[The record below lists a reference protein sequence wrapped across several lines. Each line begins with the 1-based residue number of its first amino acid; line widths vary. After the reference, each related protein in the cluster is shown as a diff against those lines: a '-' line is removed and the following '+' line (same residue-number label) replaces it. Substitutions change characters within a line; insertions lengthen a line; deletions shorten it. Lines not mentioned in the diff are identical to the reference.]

1 MPQFAEPTTKDI
13 AAFVTQARRDEFV
26 AECRKFL
33 GVKWQHQGRTEQGI
47 DCVGLLV
54 VPAFRLQILQ
64 TDQDVTNY
72 PRQPDGE
79 QLSALLHQHCRRLL
93 NWKDAQPADILA
105 IKFAD
110 QPQHVA
116 IVTTPYDERW
126 GFHVIHAFGNSEMG
140 GSVVEHRLDTNWL
153 KSHRA
158 RIHAAFSIQGLV

>member
-1 MPQFAEPTTKDI
+1 MPQFAEPTITTESI
-13 AAFVTQARRDEFV
+13 ATRDAFL
-26 AECRKFL
+26 AECRSFL
-33 GVKWQHQGRTEQGI
+33 GVKWQHQGRSEQGI
-47 DCVGLLV
+47 DCVGLLI
-54 VPAFRLQILQ
+54 VPAIRLQILQ
-64 TDQDVTNY
+64 PNQDVTNY

-93 NWKDAQPADILA
+93 DWKTAQIADILA

-116 IVTTPYDERW
+116 IVTAPYHSQW

-140 GSVVEHRLDTNWL
+140 GSVIEHRLDDVWL

-158 RIHAAFSIQGLV
+158 RIHAAFSIKGVT

>member
-1 MPQFAEPTTKDI
+1 MPQVAEETIEPVCTRE
-13 AAFVTQARRDEFV
+13 AFV

-33 GVKWQHQGRTEQGI
+33 GVRWLHQGRSANGV

-54 VPAFRLQILQ
+54 VPATALGIL
-64 TDQDVTNY
+64 TPEQDVANY

-79 QLSALLHQHCRRLL
+79 QLSGLLHQHCRRLSTPA
-93 NWKDAQPADILA
+93 DAQPGDILA

-116 IVTTPYDERW
+116 VVTRNTQWGPY
-126 GFHVIHAFGNSEMG
+126 ILHAFGNSEMG
-140 GSVVEHRLDTNWL
+140 GSVIEHLLDGRWL

-158 RIHAAFSIQGLV
+158 KIHAAFSIRGVE

>member
-1 MPQFAEPTTKDI
+1 MPQVAEPTTTESI
-13 AAFVTQARRDEFV
+13 ATREAFL
-26 AECRKFL
+26 AECRTFL
-33 GVKWQHQGRTEQGI
+33 GVKWQHQGRSEQGI

-54 VPAFRLQILQ
+54 APAIRLQILQ
-64 TDQDVTNY
+64 ADQDVTNY

-79 QLSALLHQHCRRLL
+79 QLSALLHQHCRRLAD
-93 NWKDAQPADILA
+93 WKAAACADILA

-116 IVTTPYDERW
+116 IITAPFHPSW

-140 GSVVEHRLDTNWL
+140 GSVVEHRLDDNWL

-158 RIHAAFSIQGLV
+158 RIHAAFSIKGLT